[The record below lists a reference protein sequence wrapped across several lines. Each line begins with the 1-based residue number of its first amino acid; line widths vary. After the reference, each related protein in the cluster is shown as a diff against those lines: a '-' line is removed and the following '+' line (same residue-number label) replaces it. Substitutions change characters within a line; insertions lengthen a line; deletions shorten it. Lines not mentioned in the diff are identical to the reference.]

1 MSYVYE
7 SQVTKWLND
16 NTNLSWTR
24 TGTDTPAIKLD
35 RLYTNRSEAYEVR
48 DVMLRFFKDNNVT
61 HNDASYKII
70 FDGIIAYKKGERV
83 KTDDL
88 LEHLKIFLKK

>member
-1 MSYVYE
+1 MSYEYE
-7 SQVTKWLND
+7 GKVTKWLKD
-16 NTNLSWTR
+16 NTDLSWTR
-24 TGTDTPAIKLD
+24 TGSDTPAVKLD

-61 HNDASYKII
+61 HSDGAYKII
-70 FDGIIAYKKGERV
+70 FDGIIAYKKGETV

-88 LEHLKIFLKK
+88 LEHLKTFLKK